1 MGQGR
6 PSKALAQAPLCCLAE
21 SEIFVKLNN
30 LRIGVRLGGGFFVIL
45 ALLAMMMLTGLFS
58 LGQVAGATREMMATP
73 LAKERL
79 TDEWLRNVM
88 VGVKRLT
95 AIVKSSDTSLEA
107 YFADDLKLAIARGTE
122 ITKALDALPMN
133 DAEKKLLA
141 EIEDAR
147 KAFAAARDAVR
158 KAKQSGAVEE
168 ANRMLETQLAPTATA
183 YIERMQAFL
192 VFQRETIDTVA
203 RGIDTDAAQAK
214 NRITVLGL
222 LALLTGGAFAW
233 LLTRSITRPI
243 GVAAKLADAVAQGDL
258 SHNMVVEGKDEIA
271 HLMQALGTMNT
282 NLGHVVG
289 QVQQAAD
296 SIQVA
301 SDEVATGNQD
311 LSLRTEQTAA
321 NLQQAASAMEEL
333 TGTVSQSAASA
344 RQANQLASSAAEVA
358 ARGGAV
364 VSQVVTTMQDI
375 NASSKKIAD
384 IIGVIDGI
392 AFQTNILALNAA
404 VEAARAGEQGRGFA
418 VVASEVRSLAGRSA
432 DAAKE
437 IKALIGASV
446 ARVDAGSRLVDDA
459 GHTMQEIVGSVQRV
473 SDMIGEITAA
483 TAEQSDGI
491 GQVNHSVVELDQMT
505 QQNAALVEQSA
516 AAAASLREQAQ
527 RLSQLVE
534 KFKLQA
540 GPAGMQLA
548 TARAPMPRGARP
560 ALAALQAIAP

>member
-1 MGQGR
+1 V
-6 PSKALAQAPLCCLAE
+6 APKKYE
-21 SEIFVKLNN
+21 VKMLNN
-30 LRIGVRLGGGFFVIL
+30 LRIGVRLGGGFFIIL
-45 ALLAMMMLTGLFS
+45 ALLAMMLLTGLFS
-58 LGQVAGATREMMATP
+58 LGSVAGATREMMATP

-79 TDEWLRNVM
+79 TDEWLRNVT

-107 YFADDLKLAIARGTE
+107 YFADELKVAIVRGTE

-133 DAEKKLLA
+133 DTEKKLLA
-141 EIEDAR
+141 DIEVAR
-147 KAFAAARDAVR
+147 KAYGVARDAVR
-158 KAKQSGAVEE
+158 QAKKSGAVEE
-168 ANRMLETQLAPTATA
+168 ANQALETRFVPLANT
-183 YIERMQAFL
+183 YIERMQVFL
-192 VFQRETIDTVA
+192 NFQRETIDVVA
-203 RGIDTDAAQAK
+203 KGIDADAARAQT
-214 NRITVLGL
+214 RITVLGL
-222 LALLTGGAFAW
+222 LALLAGSVFAW

-243 GVAAKLADAVAQGDL
+243 ALASDLADAVAQGDL
-258 SHNMVVEGKDEIA
+258 SHNMSVQGKDEIA
-271 HLMQALGTMNT
+271 HLMQALGAMNA

-296 SIQVA
+296 SIQLSSA
-301 SDEVATGNQD
+301 EVATGNQD
-311 LSLRTEQTAA
+311 LSQRTEQTAT
-321 NLQQAASAMEEL
+321 NLQQAASAMEVL
-333 TGTVSQSAASA
+333 TGTVSQSAAAA
-344 RQANQLASSAAEVA
+344 RQANQLAASAAQVA

-375 NASSKKIAD
+375 NASSKRIAD

-446 ARVDAGSRLVDDA
+446 ARVEAGSRLVDDA
-459 GHTMQEIVGSVQRV
+459 GQTMQEIVDSVKRV
-473 SDMIGEITAA
+473 SDIIGDITGAA
-483 TAEQSDGI
+483 VEQGDGI
-491 GQVNHSVVELDQMT
+491 GQVNHSVAELDQMT

-516 AAAASLREQAQ
+516 AAAESLREQAL

-534 KFKLQA
+534 TFKL
-540 GPAGMQLA
+540 
-548 TARAPMPRGARP
+548 
-560 ALAALQAIAP
+560 